1 MADQLCVQYYINAG
15 SYVGSRFDI
24 SIFGDKGEILFS
36 LDEKILIYRR
46 SNIGQKEVV
55 NVNGVYEDEQE
66 NKVSIF
72 SGSFR
77 YFAPLVIKAIETGDT
92 SLISTSASFEDALY
106 NLKVLDAIK
115 LSANKGEAV
124 VLGKET
130 NTYV

>member
-1 MADQLCVQYYINAG
+1 MIYNSDFI
-15 SYVGSRFDI
+15 
-24 SIFGDKGEILFS
+24 KLFS
-36 LDEKILIYRR
+36 TIYNFADFWYFIRKR
-46 SNIGQKEVV
+46 FFTK
-55 NVNGVYEDEQE
+55 NGVYEDEQE